1 MSLIIDSV
9 DARMSGLRAEIS
21 ALKDKWMEIT
31 DRDLESAYE
40 RIIERKEAQYEVLE
54 ALWNELRAA
63 EVVTPRSDFE
73 NAVGALPEIPS
84 LREGGSDE

>member
-21 ALKDKWMEIT
+21 SLKDKWMEIT

-40 RIIERKEAQYEVLE
+40 RIIERKEAQYEVLD
-54 ALWNELRAA
+54 ALWNELKAA

-73 NAVGALPEIPS
+73 SAVGSLPEIPS
-84 LREGGSDE
+84 LREGGDE